1 MTARC
6 SGVVCELCE
15 LWVHTACVGLKAST
29 KMLSHKNIMF
39 LCDECL
45 EAAKERM
52 KASKEEK
59 GTQTTATEICKDTKA
74 LSKVNKAEVQDMGMQ
89 TENEKDRH
97 PRRGPAVKKM
107 IKRKS
112 PICIVGDS
120 MMKNTGAHLQ
130 TNVSGNSLV
139 CLRGARIQEVKKT
152 VAEKTQSL
160 NNGLLVIQGG
170 GNDLEGTGEEET
182 VKEVVE
188 AVRMAEEKNLSVA
201 VVGVMRRP
209 REGDRYERLRR
220 RTNARLQEEVLKL
233 KMDWLKNKKGNVSFI
248 DLDATLREGKD
259 FALDGVHLNEG
270 GNERMCRRL
279 REWMR
284 ARSLVCMDSA

>member
-1 MTARC
+1 M
-6 SGVVCELCE
+6 
-15 LWVHTACVGLKAST
+15 
-29 KMLSHKNIMF
+29 
-39 LCDECL
+39 
-45 EAAKERM
+45 
-52 KASKEEK
+52 
-59 GTQTTATEICKDTKA
+59 
-74 LSKVNKAEVQDMGMQ
+74 
-89 TENEKDRH
+89 
-97 PRRGPAVKKM
+97 
-107 IKRKS
+107 
-112 PICIVGDS
+112 
-120 MMKNTGAHLQ
+120 
-130 TNVSGNSLV
+130 
-139 CLRGARIQEVKKT
+139 
-152 VAEKTQSL
+152 AEKTQSL

>member
-1 MTARC
+1 M
-6 SGVVCELCE
+6 
-15 LWVHTACVGLKAST
+15 
-29 KMLSHKNIMF
+29 
-39 LCDECL
+39 
-45 EAAKERM
+45 
-52 KASKEEK
+52 
-59 GTQTTATEICKDTKA
+59 
-74 LSKVNKAEVQDMGMQ
+74 
-89 TENEKDRH
+89 
-97 PRRGPAVKKM
+97 
-107 IKRKS
+107 
-112 PICIVGDS
+112 
-120 MMKNTGAHLQ
+120 
-130 TNVSGNSLV
+130 

-170 GNDLEGTGEEET
+170 GNDLEGTGEEKT